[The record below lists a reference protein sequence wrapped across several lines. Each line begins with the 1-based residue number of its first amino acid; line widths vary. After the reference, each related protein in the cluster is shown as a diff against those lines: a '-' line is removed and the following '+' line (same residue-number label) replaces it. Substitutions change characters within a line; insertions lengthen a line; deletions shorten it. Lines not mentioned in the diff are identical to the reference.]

1 MQDYLRTNIKFPT
14 HKDIPVKDWASRL
27 TQINGK
33 LLRFPHQQGSPTVLS
48 DQEIK
53 SIIFKAMP
61 ESYKTKLHLTGKNLY
76 QYEFDDLVEFFEI
89 VRLDAR
95 RNTKTGLSTA
105 GKPKHRNQRTD
116 NKKKISDSTSKT
128 QKFCKH
134 CKENNAPD
142 WIVNNH
148 YPDKCNDPTGKKA
161 KGFNKKTSG
170 KKTR

>member
-33 LLRFPHQQGSPTVLS
+33 LHRFPHQIASPTVLS

-76 QYEFDDLVEFFEI
+76 QYEFDSLVEFFEI
-89 VRLDAR
+89 VRLDAKC
-95 RNTKTGLSTA
+95 NTKPGSSTTRKDK
-105 GKPKHRNQRTD
+105 GRNQRTD
-116 NKKKISDSTSKT
+116 NKKK
-128 QKFCKH
+128 KF
-134 CKENNAPD
+134 
-142 WIVNNH
+142 
-148 YPDKCNDPTGKKA
+148 
-161 KGFNKKTSG
+161 
-170 KKTR
+170 